1 LKAYFDNFPTENE
14 SIGLNDLVYKDWL
27 FLFIFSHIV
36 FVFFF
41 VWLLFC

>member
-1 LKAYFDNFPTENE
+1 
-14 SIGLNDLVYKDWL
+14 LNDPVYKGCL
-27 FLFIFSHIV
+27 FCFSHIV